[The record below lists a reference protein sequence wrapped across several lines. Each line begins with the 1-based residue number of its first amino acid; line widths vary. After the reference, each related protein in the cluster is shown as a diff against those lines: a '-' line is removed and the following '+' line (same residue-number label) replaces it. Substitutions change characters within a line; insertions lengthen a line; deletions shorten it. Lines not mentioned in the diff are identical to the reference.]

1 MQLAN
6 LCAFFTLRWLQA
18 PENPNPFFEALRDNR
33 SYRSSTRCRCNS
45 QVGNMPGG
53 RAGYA
58 LQWSM
63 NGRRESWYGKIRSL
77 FIEVLVFLSRPLED
91 DREAIWSVPNPLRA
105 LYFPI
110 FTGISIVIA
119 IGVAGETKARYP
131 DAGWITLMREGAA
144 EFAPAGIGIAI
155 ATLAALQGVAT
166 IMAIYQ
172 YITNRFTLPVI
183 ERHLAQGREQ
193 GIEEAGNRASRRAE
207 PRERLRLT
215 KRGRHGTGV
224 GWMPTPITC
233 LSTNRRPGNSN
244 WPPSLAS
251 LPGCSWDVGSFA
263 CSKSRS
269 PHLYNRPVRC

>member
-1 MQLAN
+1 
-6 LCAFFTLRWLQA
+6 
-18 PENPNPFFEALRDNR
+18 
-33 SYRSSTRCRCNS
+33 
-45 QVGNMPGG
+45 
-53 RAGYA
+53 
-58 LQWSM
+58 M

-77 FIEVLVFLSRPLED
+77 LIEVFVFLSRPLED

-131 DAGWITLMREGAA
+131 DAGWITLMRKGAA

-193 GIEEAGNRASRRAE
+193 GREEGREEGIEEGRAE
-207 PRERLRLT
+207 ANQ
-215 KRGRHGTGV
+215 K
-224 GWMPTPITC
+224 WQAW
-233 LSTNRRPGNSN
+233 NQRRMDAAANDLPFDEPPPG
-244 WPPSLAS
+244 PQ
-251 LPGCSWDVGSFA
+251 
-263 CSKSRS
+263 
-269 PHLYNRPVRC
+269 

>member
-1 MQLAN
+1 
-6 LCAFFTLRWLQA
+6 
-18 PENPNPFFEALRDNR
+18 
-33 SYRSSTRCRCNS
+33 
-45 QVGNMPGG
+45 
-53 RAGYA
+53 
-58 LQWSM
+58 M

-105 LYFPI
+105 LYFPV

-183 ERHLAQGREQ
+183 ERHLAQGREE
-193 GIEEAGNRASRRAE
+193 GIKEGRAE
-207 PRERLRLT
+207 GEAQAHQAWQAWNQRRMDAAANNLPFDEPPP
-215 KRGRHGTGV
+215 GTE
-224 GWMPTPITC
+224 
-233 LSTNRRPGNSN
+233 
-244 WPPSLAS
+244 
-251 LPGCSWDVGSFA
+251 
-263 CSKSRS
+263 
-269 PHLYNRPVRC
+269 

>member
-1 MQLAN
+1 
-6 LCAFFTLRWLQA
+6 
-18 PENPNPFFEALRDNR
+18 
-33 SYRSSTRCRCNS
+33 
-45 QVGNMPGG
+45 
-53 RAGYA
+53 
-58 LQWSM
+58 M

-77 FIEVLVFLSRPLED
+77 LIEVFVFLSRPLED

-144 EFAPAGIGIAI
+144 EFASAGIGIAI

-193 GIEEAGNRASRRAE
+193 GIEEGREQGIEEGRAE
-207 PRERLRLT
+207 ANQ
-215 KRGRHGTGV
+215 K
-224 GWMPTPITC
+224 WQAW
-233 LSTNRRPGNSN
+233 NRRRMDAAANNLPFDEPPPGQQ
-244 WPPSLAS
+244 
-251 LPGCSWDVGSFA
+251 
-263 CSKSRS
+263 
-269 PHLYNRPVRC
+269 